1 MQRLARLVGQ
11 CQQLLGVG
19 EKGLAL
25 LGQPHTLAF
34 AEEQA
39 GAELFLQLLDA
50 RGDVRLGALQALC
63 GAGHA
68 LLEGHGAEEGEV
80 GEIHGLL

>member
-1 MQRLARLVGQ
+1 MTSLNPAWRCAAAGLRWRIDGRELGRGARWGWLPWPGRHRV
-11 CQQLLGVG
+11 
-19 EKGLAL
+19 E
-25 LGQPHTLAF
+25 
-34 AEEQA
+34 
-39 GAELFLQLLDA
+39 LLDA

-68 LLEGHGAEEGEV
+68 LLEGHGAEEGEA